1 MPQRRHPAEEIRCS
15 NRAFHVSRGNHSG
28 CHLFMRLTAADSAL
42 AALSGDERG
51 TDTLTTLRSSSQ
63 GVDSSKA
70 HSRKLRERSAN
81 SNL

>member
-1 MPQRRHPAEEIRCS
+1 MLQQGIPRVQREP
-15 NRAFHVSRGNHSG
+15 F
-28 CHLFMRLTAADSAL
+28 RLPSIYAADCSRQRSCRL
-42 AALSGDERG
+42 ERG

-81 SNL
+81 SRGTQYPSTALNDFHIQ